1 VGMGG
6 GRTALCQWRLA
17 DGTACLI
24 RPKVRCPNVGD
35 GMCNTRPEMFCNPRD
50 GVLPTAPVG
59 TVRPATGQPASGR
72 ESVRMDGTA
81 APSRNSTFLF

>member
-6 GRTALCQWRLA
+6 GRTALCEWRLA

-24 RPKVRCPNVGD
+24 RPKVRSPNVGD
-35 GMCNTRPEMFCNPRD
+35 GMRNTRPEMFCNPRH

-59 TVRPATGQPASGR
+59 TVRSASGR
-72 ESVRMDGTA
+72 ESVRMDGKA